1 VQIDWLDLGT
11 AFALYLVIEGVL
23 PFLNPAGM
31 RRAMAMF
38 QSLSDQQLRIAG
50 LGSMLAGLLLL
61 WAVRG

>member
-31 RRAMAMF
+31 KRAMAAF